1 MEKKSAGGLF
11 LALTAG
17 LMLIFT
23 LAAAS
28 CGTAA
33 TPAATLAT
41 TTNAAAT
48 STTAAASTNGATA
61 AVVIE
66 NYLYSPETLTVKAGT
81 TVTWTN
87 KDSVSHTVT
96 TKAPLFDSGLF
107 GKSKSYSYT
116 FTRTGSY
123 EYYCIP
129 HPYMV
134 GKVIVE

>member
-1 MEKKSAGGLF
+1 MERKSTGGLF
-11 LALTAG
+11 TALLTG
-17 LMLIFT
+17 LVLIFT
-23 LAAAS
+23 LAAVS

-33 TPAATLAT
+33 TPAATLTAT
-41 TTNAAAT
+41 TT
-48 STTAAASTNGATA
+48 AASTNGATA

-96 TKAPLFDSGLF
+96 TKATLFDSGLL
-107 GKSKSYSYT
+107 GKDKSYSYT
-116 FTRTGSY
+116 FTQKGSY

>member
-1 MEKKSAGGLF
+1 MERKSTGGLF
-11 LALTAG
+11 TALLTG
-17 LMLIFT
+17 LVLIFT
-23 LAAAS
+23 LAAVS

-33 TPAATLAT
+33 TPAATLTAT
-41 TTNAAAT
+41 TT
-48 STTAAASTNGATA
+48 AASTNGATA

-66 NYLYSPETLTVKAGT
+66 NYLYTPETLTVKAGT

-96 TKAPLFDSGLF
+96 TKATLFDSGLL
-107 GKSKSYSYT
+107 GKDKSYSYT
-116 FTRTGSY
+116 FTQKGSY